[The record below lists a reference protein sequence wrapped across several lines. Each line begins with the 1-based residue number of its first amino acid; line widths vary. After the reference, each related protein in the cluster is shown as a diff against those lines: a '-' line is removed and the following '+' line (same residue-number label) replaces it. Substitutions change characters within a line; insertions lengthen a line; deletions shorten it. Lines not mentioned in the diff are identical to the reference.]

1 MSNLK
6 VRKRDGEIV
15 DFDAQKILIAISKA
29 YKEKGYAFFGTP
41 KENEYEAWIDMN
53 LVSCDRAEG
62 DDVLDIEYIQ
72 NEVQKEIT
80 RKDYEVG
87 LAFILYREHARQ
99 DRVLVEEQMKFVENY
114 MKASNTANATID
126 DNSNVG
132 NKNIGVLNA
141 EIHKGRNLLSNRGWI
156 QKKLKQL
163 FPSEGL
169 NKQYITDLKSRVFYK
184 NDENSFPFPV
194 PYTYSAKETVVVKLN
209 GKKLCLSLDSL
220 YAMIDTEESVLSV
233 EDNAHAKYPKDL
245 FVKDKEGWTKIERLV
260 RKERRRDLVRV
271 KTAFG
276 EDVVVTDNHPMIV
289 NDNIDDN
296 VQAIDS
302 LGQKQL
308 RVSQNV
314 EFGER
319 KELDLSTVLDY
330 VECYDSFLLFQ
341 DKERS
346 QYNAINRHLKLDR
359 DFGYVVGFFIGD
371 GHYNNANGGML
382 SFTQKERETLENLA
396 DKLWKSC
403 GVVTTITYKND
414 KSKCWNARVHS
425 NALVSLF
432 RIVFK
437 IKDYAQNKN
446 LPIDIF
452 EYSKEFALGVLE
464 GIIDSDG
471 TVESNSQVSIRLS
484 SRECICQLAVLVK
497 ELGFGAAMFM
507 QNTPFSN
514 NSVIHQ
520 NYTIWGVRFSNTK
533 DCVKLTGSYKWR
545 NQVTKEVGDTLKYK
559 DGWSTITGVSKI
571 ENGSFLLQNKYIYD
585 ITTKTH
591 SFVANNLLVHNCT
604 SSSMYPFYLHGLFT
618 LGGKS
623 SRPKNLDSYCGM
635 FCNLVFAM
643 SGMFAGACMHKDQS
657 VIIRDK
663 GSVKK
668 ITSKAL
674 FETYAKYIK
683 TFENYQGTWE
693 YSDTEGLEIF
703 EDGKFVALN
712 RVYRRKYDGQI
723 YEIRSSYGGLAN
735 VSADH
740 KFKHLYDNRLFETKA
755 KDLKIG
761 DTVALCNGESISAP
775 STYDVIDSIIV
786 KDNDD
791 DFVYEVE
798 TESHWYNCGG
808 FLTHNCA
815 FPEALVYFD
824 FYARKEWGDDYYL
837 HPEAV
842 ITTPIVKRQM
852 TIEHQCRQYFEQ
864 MIHTINQPSGARG
877 QQSAFVNFSIFDK
890 AFFDGM
896 FGNFYFDAETLEQPK
911 WESVQ
916 WLQELFM
923 KWLNAERL
931 RTMLTFPVVSVALLN
946 KDGKWDDERM
956 VDFVCK
962 EWSEGDSFFV
972 YISDSIDSL
981 SSCCFRGDTKVL
993 WKSSTTGVK
1002 LTTFEELYGIK
1013 TNDKKNFRVFH
1024 NGSWVSGRTIKLAK
1038 RDMYK
1043 VVTEN
1048 NKEFVMT
1055 DNHINVTLNGEK
1067 QTQDLV
1073 VGDYLLFN
1081 TQPLNAIAENDEHLT
1096 YAEGFVV
1103 GMFLGDGSFGTRT
1116 SYGIYDTNFSLN
1128 EEKYPL
1134 AKEMIEKALS
1144 DLNLEANVSLNDVY
1158 NNVYPCRV
1166 SSKELV
1172 AFIQKWTLWTEGTK
1186 AFNKKINLNALVQSI
1201 EFRRGILDGWYHT
1214 DGGNSNRCYTT
1225 SKELVDCMEAIV
1237 TSLGLQSR
1245 IDVSDRTSEVVEIR
1259 GEQFNRNYPLYT
1271 FRWYEHSNNRANKDM
1286 AKSWVKF
1293 NNGLYFKIK
1302 SIEKLEAEDAYC
1314 IECTNQEEP
1323 YFTLPSGLIT
1333 HNCRLKNKIQ
1343 TKEFN
1348 FTNGNMGVETGSK
1361 SVISLNLSRI
1371 MQNFFREVIGDKDVV
1386 AKDRIA
1392 TIKEHWEQF
1401 SDYLNAIL
1409 ERIYKYHIAYNET
1422 LWDFYNA
1429 GLLPVYSAGFID
1441 LNKQY
1446 LTIGINGLNQSAEF
1460 CGIRCNDNDDYAWFC
1475 EHMFGTIKAA
1485 NTAHNGMYN
1494 GHKLT
1499 FNTECVP
1506 AESLAVK
1513 NYNWDKEDGYWVPED
1528 TNLYASY
1535 IFKPYDKEVDLFE
1548 KIVLHGKRYIGDF
1561 LDGGSAAHLNLD
1573 SHLSKIQ
1580 YRHLLDFAAREG
1592 CQYLTFNVP
1601 NSECQECGFIAKQH
1615 FDVCPRCGSTNVCDY
1630 DRIIGYLTK
1639 IANWSDGRK
1648 AEQKTRVYENWRLEC
1663 LAELTPAEQE
1673 VALKWEEKLIKNN
1686 L

>member
-1 MSNLK
+1 MNYFLFIRSNTKNMSNLK

-62 DDVLDIEYIQ
+62 DNILDIEYIQ
-72 NEVQKEIT
+72 NIVQKEIT

-371 GHYNNANGGML
+371 GHYNNASGGML

-432 RIVFK
+432 RNVFK

-471 TVESNSQVSIRLS
+471 TVEGNSQVSIRLS

-559 DGWSTITGVSKI
+559 DGWLTITGVSKI

-643 SGMFAGACMHKDQS
+643 SGMFAGAC
-657 VIIRDK
+657 
-663 GSVKK
+663 
-668 ITSKAL
+668 
-674 FETYAKYIK
+674 
-683 TFENYQGTWE
+683 
-693 YSDTEGLEIF
+693 
-703 EDGKFVALN
+703 
-712 RVYRRKYDGQI
+712 
-723 YEIRSSYGGLAN
+723 
-735 VSADH
+735 
-740 KFKHLYDNRLFETKA
+740 
-755 KDLKIG
+755 
-761 DTVALCNGESISAP
+761 
-775 STYDVIDSIIV
+775 
-786 KDNDD
+786 
-791 DFVYEVE
+791 
-798 TESHWYNCGG
+798 
-808 FLTHNCA
+808 A

-837 HPEAV
+837 HPEEV

-890 AFFDGM
+890 AFFEGM

-1081 TQPLNAIAENDEHLT
+1081 TQPLNAIVENDEHLT
-1096 YAEGFVV
+1096 YAEGFVI

-1166 SSKELV
+1166 SSKEFV

-1648 AEQKTRVYENWRLEC
+1648 TEQKTRVYENWRLEC